1 MTRYRANATWDV
13 CKVVKATAANG
24 YVIFTGGAANAY
36 IPTPEEEEHEK
47 KIQEQEA
54 ELIRVRT
61 QSKDRVKELEQER
74 QDLRRDLPSSS

>member
-1 MTRYRANATWDV
+1 MFARLL
-13 CKVVKATAANG
+13 KLQPANG
-24 YVIFTGGAANAY
+24 YAISTGGAANAY
-36 IPTPEEEEHEK
+36 IPTPEEEEHAK

-74 QDLRRDLPSSS
+74 QELRRDSPSSS

>member
-1 MTRYRANATWDV
+1 MTRYRAHITWDV
-13 CKVVKATAANG
+13 CEVTAANG
-24 YVIFTGGAANAY
+24 YATSTGGAANAY

-47 KIQEQEA
+47 KIQEHEA

-74 QDLRRDLPSSS
+74 QELRRDSRSSS